1 MKHEPKVISIQ
12 RTSAFRL
19 DPILT
24 GEEAIV
30 LRALAGGLTDR
41 QVCHELRMKPNTF
54 LSMMRDMREKL
65 HVADNVS
72 LIDWAMERIKGV
84 DRRIDQ
90 WTGTPCVSRSYRGRT
105 Q

>member
-41 QVCHELRMKPNTF
+41 QVCHELRMNPNTF

-65 HVADNVS
+65 HMADNVS
-72 LIDWAMERIKGV
+72 LIDWATERIKGV

-90 WTGTPCVSRSYRGRT
+90 WTGTPRVSWSRRGRMK
-105 Q
+105 